1 MQCWRECQHM
11 SDRIPGKMSDRMPRH
26 ILECIARFFSNFWL
40 WFPERLQGG
49 HARAWEN
56 CIATNYKIGTKPQK
70 TVRLPTSNATIVL
83 AHGENAQKQIAT
95 HFVLI
100 SVACHGYDMDGEL
113 AVTGTRSMHRLGS
126 VFCVLK
132 CKKHQHHF
140 FKKNE
145 QFNMNIFT

>member
-1 MQCWRECQHM
+1 
-11 SDRIPGKMSDRMPRH
+11 
-26 ILECIARFFSNFWL
+26 
-40 WFPERLQGG
+40 LQGG

-56 CIATNYKIGTKPQK
+56 CIAANYKIGTKPQK

-95 HFVLI
+95 HFVLV

-132 CKKHQHHF
+132 
-140 FKKNE
+140 
-145 QFNMNIFT
+145 